1 MSKYRYWWRPN
12 VERLLKVYPYLKARE
27 REGHA
32 QAVTPAYSAVPGGG
46 GARRTT
52 EDAALKRP
60 LNAREEEA
68 VRAIERA
75 MEEIAKCRDGDVVLQ
90 IIQMVDFKRTHTI
103 DGAAMALYM
112 HRDTVGGK
120 RSRFIDLVGK
130 NLGWL
135 DK

>member
-32 QAVTPAYSAVPGGG
+32 QAVTPAYSIVPGGG

-68 VRAIERA
+68 VRAIDRA

-103 DGAAMALYM
+103 EGAATALYM
-112 HRDTVGGK
+112 HRNRAADK
-120 RSRFIDLVGK
+120 RTRFINLVGK
-130 NLGWL
+130 YLGWL
-135 DK
+135 

>member
-1 MSKYRYWWRPN
+1 M
-12 VERLLKVYPYLKARE
+12 ERLLKVYPNLKARE

-68 VRAIERA
+68 VRAIDRA
-75 MEEIAKCRDGDVVLQ
+75 MDEIAKCRDGDVVLQ